1 VEEVF
6 VLLGFKVSEFQGFKD
21 MRSAALVSN
30 QPHLEGLNFSG
41 EAVARSYRELLVWQ
55 KAKALAVQ
63 TYRVTE
69 QFPKN
74 ETYGLT
80 SQTRRAA
87 VSVASNI
94 AEGQG
99 RLTPGEFLH
108 FLGQARGSLLELD
121 TQVAIALDLT
131 YLKPDQYE
139 ILDREIYQVL
149 GLLNRLIES
158 LRKGRSQPGS
168 KP

>member
-1 VEEVF
+1 
-6 VLLGFKVSEFQGFKD
+6 
-21 MRSAALVSN
+21 M
-30 QPHLEGLNFSG
+30 
-41 EAVARSYRELLVWQ
+41 ARTYRELLVWQ
-55 KAKALAVQ
+55 KAKTLA
-63 TYRVTE
+63 TRIYRATE
-69 QFPKN
+69 PFPKP

-80 SQTRRAA
+80 SQIRRAA
-87 VSVASNI
+87 VSVPSNI

-99 RLTPGEFLH
+99 RLTVGEFLH

-121 TQVAIALDLT
+121 TQLAIALDLV
-131 YLKPDQYE
+131 YLKSDQYE
-139 ILDREIYQVL
+139 SLDGEIYQVL

>member
-1 VEEVF
+1 
-6 VLLGFKVSEFQGFKD
+6 
-21 MRSAALVSN
+21 M
-30 QPHLEGLNFSG
+30 
-41 EAVARSYRELLVWQ
+41 ARSYRELLVWQ

-63 TYRVTE
+63 AYQATE
-69 QFPKN
+69 QFPRT

-80 SQTRRAA
+80 SQIRRAA
-87 VSVASNI
+87 VSVSSNI

-99 RLTPGEFLH
+99 RLTPGEFQH

-121 TQVAIALDLT
+121 SQLAIAQDLN
-131 YLKPDQYE
+131 YIRPDRYE
-139 ILDREIYQVL
+139 TLDRDAYQVL

-158 LRKGRSQPGS
+158 LRKKLL